1 MERGTGGAAR
11 EGVTGMD
18 RVYRAG
24 TVQYNVPNKPTWAED
39 YFPENGRSQVLEIRP
54 FRGTLYNPLVVEDF
68 SRVVAPPYDVIDD
81 RCRDQ
86 LLARSPYN
94 IVRLILQVEPGE
106 SRFWHRSAALFR
118 AWKMGEVLVPD
129 IRPGFYVHR
138 QTFSSPLGGTL
149 SRTGLIAALRCRPL
163 GTSVLPHE
171 RTFPNVRRERLHLLR
186 ACRANFSQVFTIFR
200 DPGEEVLSL
209 LEGVAADIP
218 LLEFRD
224 QEGVEHR
231 LWRLDSQE
239 GMQALARA
247 VSDRL
252 LIIADGH
259 HRYET
264 ALAYSRETG
273 AEARPEEAAGY
284 VSVTMVRTEDP
295 GLLVLPVHRV
305 LETPLPGM
313 REMEERLAP
322 YFESFRLSGDAGRR
336 KGPLVESLRETE
348 RTAFVL
354 ATREGLARFILRPGV
369 EPHKVI
375 RGPESRR
382 WKELDISVLH
392 ALALEKCLGLDTVN
406 LAEEGKLRY
415 TPWESQALD
424 AVAGGK
430 AEAAILVRPPS
441 VEDIWEIA
449 EGGERM
455 PHKSSYFHPKLP
467 SGLVIYDHQTA
478 FR

>member
-1 MERGTGGAAR
+1 M
-11 EGVTGMD
+11 V
-18 RVYRAG
+18 
-24 TVQYNVPNKPTWAED
+24 
-39 YFPENGRSQVLEIRP
+39 EIRP
-54 FRGTLYNPLVVEDF
+54 FRGTLYNPLVVEDV

-81 RCRDQ
+81 RRREQ
-86 LLARSPYN
+86 LLSRSPYN

-106 SRFWHRSAALFR
+106 SRFWNRSAALFR

-129 IRPGFYVHR
+129 SEPGFYVHR

-149 SRTGLIAALRCRPL
+149 SRTGLIAALRCQPP

-171 RTFPNVRRERLHLLR
+171 KTFHNVRRERLHLLR
-186 ACRANFSQVFTIFR
+186 SCRANFSQVFTIFR

-209 LEGVAADIP
+209 LEEATASSP
-218 LLEFRD
+218 LLEFLD
-224 QEGVEHR
+224 DEGVEHR
-231 LWRLDSQE
+231 LWRLDSSE
-239 GMQALARA
+239 GVKALVRA
-247 VSDRL
+247 VSGRR

-264 ALAYSRETG
+264 ALAYSQETG
-273 AEARPEEAAGY
+273 ADADPHEAAGY

-305 LETPLPGM
+305 LESPFFGL
-313 REMEERLAP
+313 REVEERLSPFFDAFP
-322 YFESFRLSGDAGRR
+322 LPGDAGRR
-336 KGPLVESLRETE
+336 EGSLAETI
-348 RTAFVL
+348 RGAGRPAFLL
-354 ATREGLARFILRPGV
+354 ATREGLMRFILRPGV
-369 EPHKVI
+369 EPHRVI
-375 RGPESRR
+375 PGGESRQ

-392 ALALEKCLGLDTVN
+392 ALALGQCLGLDTDK

-415 TPWESQALD
+415 TPWESRALD
-424 AVAGGK
+424 AVVKG
-430 AEAAILVRPPS
+430 EAAAAFLVRPTCM
-441 VEDIWEIA
+441 EDIWRIA

-467 SGLVIYDHQTA
+467 SGLVIFDHQTA